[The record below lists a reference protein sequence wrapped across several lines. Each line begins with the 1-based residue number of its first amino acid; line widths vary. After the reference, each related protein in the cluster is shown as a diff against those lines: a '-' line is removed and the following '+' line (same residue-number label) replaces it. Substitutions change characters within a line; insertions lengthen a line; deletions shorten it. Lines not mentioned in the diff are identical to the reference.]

1 MYSILHSWVYRSLII
16 VSCFKKKKKSLIVQR
31 KKKASISQLGFQNKV
46 MAAAFVGGA
55 ALGAAFGEGFAVLHV
70 TVKDVV
76 SKARMF
82 KPILKHLESTLDRL
96 APTVN
101 EITQSI
107 EQLDLPEVETKSLIE
122 HMEEGE
128 KLVPKCLKIRWWNYC
143 FKLYY
148 SPKLK
153 KSWRKKSLGSVG
165 LICKCI
171 AQGMG

>member
-1 MYSILHSWVYRSLII
+1 
-16 VSCFKKKKKSLIVQR
+16 
-31 KKKASISQLGFQNKV
+31 

-55 ALGAAFGEGFAVLHV
+55 ALGAAFREGFAVLHV

-101 EITQSI
+101 EITQSS
-107 EQLDLPEVETKSLIE
+107 EQLGLPEVETKSLIE

-128 KLVPKCLKIRWWNYC
+128 KLVLNCLKIRWGTIVSNYTTPLNL
-143 FKLYY
+143 K
-148 SPKLK
+148 SWSK
-153 KSWRKKSLGSVG
+153 KSSGSVS
-165 LICKCI
+165 LICKCT

>member
-1 MYSILHSWVYRSLII
+1 
-16 VSCFKKKKKSLIVQR
+16 
-31 KKKASISQLGFQNKV
+31 

-101 EITQSI
+101 EITQTS

-128 KLVPKCLKIRWWNYC
+128 KLVLNCLKIRWGTIVSNYTTPLNL
-143 FKLYY
+143 K
-148 SPKLK
+148 SWSK
-153 KSWRKKSLGSVG
+153 KSSGSVS
-165 LICKCI
+165 LICKCT